1 MCLAIPHK
9 IVQIIDDKSAV
20 AAAGPIEVEIRT
32 DLLPVAAVGDMV
44 LVHAGFAIEKINPSE
59 EAEIDSLWDEIRQL
73 AAE

>member
-1 MCLAIPHK
+1 MCLAVPHK
-9 IVQIIDDKSAV
+9 IVHIIDDKSAV

-32 DLLPVAAVGDMV
+32 DLLPGAAVGDMV